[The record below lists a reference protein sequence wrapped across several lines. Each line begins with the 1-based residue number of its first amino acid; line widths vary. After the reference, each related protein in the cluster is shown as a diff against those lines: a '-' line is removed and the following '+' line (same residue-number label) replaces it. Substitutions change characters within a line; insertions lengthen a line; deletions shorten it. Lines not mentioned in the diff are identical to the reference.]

1 MSFLLNLSRNE
12 RFTFERHFL
21 SSVHSEIRFTPVD
34 VKRIIDKKDHLDTE
48 FKKLGFSE
56 SKIGYA
62 GTLKLDT
69 EQDKPHLTPEE
80 TVPLGVLFNSQS
92 PRQELRIEKDKIV
105 YSDYSYS
112 GFKDFQLRYQ
122 TLFDKVSEIISFDD
136 SIAVNKVGLKKIN
149 AVVIQPFV
157 SFQDNLSVFNPAL
170 FGTARSGLLKFE
182 HFKIS
187 EETTL
192 LQDAED
198 KLFLLKTRLAKTQID
213 KVEATLDFDFV
224 KLGKNM
230 KVEEVFNDILPSLN
244 QCHFDLFMWSVTD
257 TMRDIME
264 EKS

>member
-1 MSFLLNLSRNE
+1 MSILLNLPNKE
-12 RFTFERHFL
+12 RRTFNRHFL
-21 SSVHSEIRFTPVD
+21 SSVHTEIRFKPIDIKCILDKVD
-34 VKRIIDKKDHLDTE
+34 SLESE
-48 FKKLGFSE
+48 FKMLGFSE
-56 SKIGYA
+56 CKKGYA
-62 GTLKLDT
+62 GSFKLDT
-69 EQDKPHLTPEE
+69 EQDKPHLTTEE
-80 TVPLGVLFNSQS
+80 TVPIGVMFNNQS

-105 YSDYSYS
+105 YSDYSYL
-112 GFKDFQLRYQ
+112 GFTDFQLRFQ

-136 SIAVNKVGLKKIN
+136 GVEINKVGLKKIN

-182 HFKIS
+182 YFKIS

-192 LQDAED
+192 LQEAED
-198 KLFLLKTRLAKTQID
+198 KVFLLKTRLAKTQMD
-213 KVEATLDFDFV
+213 TAEATLDFDFV
-224 KLGKNM
+224 KLGENM

-264 EKS
+264 KKS